1 MEYKSE
7 QGPVTRQDL
16 KRSVPSAWRFIR
28 LSHNRRYLHFA
39 DYDSRRE
46 YEPGLEALEEKG
58 KPRPPWAVTF
68 EARLRWASLLTCSSV
83 CSRPKHRFLG
93 RMQRPRALC
102 AGRVRRV

>member
-39 DYDSRRE
+39 DYDARRE
-46 YEPGLEALEEKG
+46 YEPGLEALGEKG
-58 KPRPPWAVTF
+58 KPPPDRLPWTVTL
-68 EARLRWASLLTCSSV
+68 EAQSSDE
-83 CSRPKHRFLG
+83 RHR
-93 RMQRPRALC
+93 
-102 AGRVRRV
+102 